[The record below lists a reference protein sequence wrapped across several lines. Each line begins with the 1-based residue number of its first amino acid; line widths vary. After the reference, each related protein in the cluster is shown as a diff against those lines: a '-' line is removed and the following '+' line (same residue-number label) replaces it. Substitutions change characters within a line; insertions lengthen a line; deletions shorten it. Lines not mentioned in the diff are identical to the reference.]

1 MYKKKRKEIEISK
14 HFNIYIYIM
23 MQQID
28 TTFNV
33 WVLLSSRQNRNV
45 QLPDIGGDPS
55 VSF

>member
-33 WVLLSSRQNRNV
+33 WVLLSSRENRNV